1 MVFKNIKIN
10 ILFKGKDVNMAFNLD
25 DSYKDKTT
33 KEVKREFSRL
43 FKIIRHLRSEHGCAW
58 DKLQTPYSIRKNLLE
73 EAYELIAAIEEGNTE
88 NIKEELGDLFLILTI
103 MSWMNEQAGHF
114 QFKQVLTEIAE
125 KLIRRHPHV
134 FKNHENKSV
143 NKIIAH
149 WDYIKENIEGKKPKQ
164 NLLENIHKTLPPL
177 EMAFQIQKKVS
188 KVGFDWANPE
198 PVWKKIEE
206 EMQELKTAFTEGN
219 LKKTELELGD
229 VLFSIVNLGRLMKI
243 NSSLALNRANRKFI
257 KRFNMVEKK
266 LKELNIN
273 IKDASLKLMD
283 SIWDEL
289 KEAGQ

>member
-1 MVFKNIKIN
+1 MT
-10 ILFKGKDVNMAFNLD
+10 FNLD

-33 KEVKREFSRL
+33 KEVKREFIWL

-73 EAYELIAAIEEGNTE
+73 EAYELIAAIEEENTE
-88 NIKEELGDLFLILTI
+88 NIKEELGDLFLILI
-103 MSWMNEQAGHF
+103 MMSWMNEQAGHF
-114 QFKQVLTEIAE
+114 QLKHVLTGIAE

-134 FKNHENKSV
+134 FKEQENKSV
-143 NKIIAH
+143 KKILAH

-164 NLLENIHKTLPPL
+164 NLLETIHKTLPPL
-177 EMAFQIQKKVS
+177 EKAFQIQKKVS
-188 KVGFDWANPE
+188 KVGFDWANIE
-198 PVWKKIEE
+198 PVWDKLEE
-206 EMQELKTAFTEGN
+206 EIQELKAAYAEGN

-257 KRFNMVEKK
+257 NRFNQLENK
-266 LKELNIN
+266 LKERNIK